1 MGRARKKRASRG
13 RSQRPLE
20 RKASSRSVGLIGRTR
35 AAIVGFLP
43 LLAIVLA
50 TRVALAESYHIP
62 SGSME
67 PTLLVGDWLYVNKL
81 RVGPHVP
88 FTSVSLPGYAEPGRG
103 DVMVFV
109 SPPQDPAIRISP
121 SNVTPTLV
129 KRIVGVGGDTL
140 LMRDGQLLVNG
151 IVVPAHDTTHAL
163 PERVAHAPQPLFAWQ
178 HRIELKGSRFG
189 PPLANPSL
197 HQWGPLVVPTGMYFM
212 MGDNRDNSVDSRYY
226 GPVPRANLRGTPM
239 FVYYSYEP
247 EAGVDYFRAVTEI
260 RWRRLGTW
268 IR

>member
-1 MGRARKKRASRG
+1 MGRARKKRARRERG
-13 RSQRPLE
+13 QRPLE
-20 RKASSRSVGLIGRTR
+20 SEATSRSAGLIGRTR
-35 AAIVGFLP
+35 AAVVGFLP
-43 LLAIVLA
+43 LLAIVLV
-50 TRVALAESYHIP
+50 TRVALAEAYHIP

-88 FTSVSLPGYAEPGRG
+88 FTSVSLPGYAAPARG

-121 SNVTPTLV
+121 GDVTPTLV
-129 KRIVGVGGDTL
+129 KRIAGVGGDTL

-151 IVVPAHDTTHAL
+151 IVAPAHNTSQTLRGGAAD
-163 PERVAHAPQPLFAWQ
+163 EPQPLFAWQ
-178 HRIELKGSRFG
+178 RRIEVNGSRFG
-189 PPLANPSL
+189 PPVANPSL
-197 HQWGPLVVPTGMYFM
+197 HEWGPLVVPPGMYFM

-226 GPVPRANLRGTPM
+226 GPVARANLRGTPM
-239 FVYYSYEP
+239 FVYYSYDP
-247 EAGVDYFRAVTEI
+247 EAGIDYFRAVTQI
-260 RWRRLGTW
+260 RWHRLGTW